1 MLQNSF
7 GIVYLGRGISLLR
20 SDSMLQNFGIVDQ
33 DRGTYLLLGDGMLVC
48 ELFTMLGQLI
58 HFLLESD
65 IFLCE
70 QICFLN

>member
-1 MLQNSF
+1 MPLQNSF
-7 GIVYLGRGISLLR
+7 GIFYLGRGISLL
-20 SDSMLQNFGIVDQ
+20 SDGMLQNFGIVDQ

-48 ELFTMLGQLI
+48 ELFTLFGQLI